1 MKYVDTNVLI
11 RVITGDDPALAKK
24 AITEIE
30 RCSQNELCIL
40 DAILVEV
47 CFVLEFHDYK
57 MTRVDIASA
66 LQTLLATPQIQTSIV
81 TIRAL
86 EMYAKFP
93 KLDYADCLLAIM
105 GGQHGVLTFDSD
117 LLKSLSR

>member
-1 MKYVDTNVLI
+1 MRYVDTNILI
-11 RVITGDDPALAKK
+11 RVITGDNTVMAHK
-24 AITEIE
+24 AIAEIE
-30 RCSQNELCIL
+30 RCGQNELCIL

-57 MTRVDIASA
+57 MARGDIATA
-66 LQTLLATPQIQTSIV
+66 LQTLVATPQIYTSND
-81 TIRAL
+81 TIDAV
-86 EMYAKFP
+86 EMYSKFP